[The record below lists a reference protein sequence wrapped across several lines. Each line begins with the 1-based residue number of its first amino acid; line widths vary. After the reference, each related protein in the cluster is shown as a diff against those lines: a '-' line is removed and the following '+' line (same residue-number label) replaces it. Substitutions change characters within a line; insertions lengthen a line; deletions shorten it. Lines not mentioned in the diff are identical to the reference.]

1 MALLGAILLAVLVV
15 PPAWRL
21 PVILVGLVWEVGE
34 SIIWIRVSQRRRARV
49 GAETLVGATGKVVS
63 SLAPTGHVQ
72 LKGELWRAR
81 TTGAE
86 AVKPG
91 RKVSVLAL
99 EGLTLVVEPVPDDL
113 SRPRPADPPDPA
125 AS

>member
-1 MALLGAILLAVLVV
+1 VALLGAILLAILVV

-21 PVILVGLVWEVGE
+21 PVVLAGVVWEVGE
-34 SIIWIRVSQRRRARV
+34 SILWIRMSQRRRARV
-49 GAETLVGATGKVVS
+49 GAETLVGTTAKVVS
-63 SLAPTGHVQ
+63 SLAPTGQVQ

-86 AVKPG
+86 AVQAG
-91 RKVSVLAL
+91 REVSVLAL
-99 EGLTLVVEPVPDDL
+99 EGLTLVVEPVPDDV
-113 SRPRPADPPDPA
+113 SRPRPADPAGPA